1 MVTLDYIV
9 LAVIIG
15 SAVVGAFRGFLRE
28 VISVISWILAVWL
41 AWKLAPGLAPKFG
54 GALQEPVYGL
64 WAARALIFLLV
75 VIAGFFLGA
84 VVNYFVRL
92 SMFNA
97 LDRLLGFLL
106 GLLRGLVVVGIAIIL
121 GQAMRLD
128 GEDWW
133 KQSRLIAIMHPV
145 AGVLRVLAGEHLPA
159 SLAGDEE

>member
-9 LAVIIG
+9 LAVIVS

-64 WAARALIFLLV
+64 WAARTLIFLLV
-75 VIAGFFLGA
+75 VIAGYFLGA
-84 VVNYFVRL
+84 VVSHFVRL

-106 GLLRGLVVVGIAIIL
+106 GLLRGLVIVGIGIIIA
-121 GQAMRLD
+121 QAMRLD
-128 GEDWW
+128 AEGWW
-133 KQSRLIAIMHPV
+133 KNSRLVGVMQPV
-145 AGVLRVLAGEHLPA
+145 AGVLRALAGEHLPPG
-159 SLAGDEE
+159 LAGEE